1 MNKIVRARGYTLFEV
16 IRFITT
22 LVYLAGVVGA
32 AYIVIHF
39 IVKFW

>member
-1 MNKIVRARGYTLFEV
+1 MKPKRKWDIYDALG
-16 IRFITT
+16 IAAG
-22 LVYLAGVVGA
+22 LAILGW

>member
-1 MNKIVRARGYTLFEV
+1 MRGYTLFEALRL
-16 IRFITT
+16 ISA
-22 LVYLAGVVGA
+22 LVYLAGIVGA